1 MVCPNG
7 KIYGLLWP
15 YIIILKHVDKEI
27 MFEIL
32 NKSCL
37 STQYSIK
44 ILNKNMFVMQA
55 LKMYAWIKYNTTI

>member
-7 KIYGLLWP
+7 KIYGLLWA